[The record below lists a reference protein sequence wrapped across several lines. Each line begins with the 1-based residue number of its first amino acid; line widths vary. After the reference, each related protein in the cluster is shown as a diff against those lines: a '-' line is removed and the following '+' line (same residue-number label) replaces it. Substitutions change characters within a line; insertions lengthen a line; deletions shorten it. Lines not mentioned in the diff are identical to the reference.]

1 MIEDRAAI
9 EPHVLP
15 GERLLWAGR
24 PDPTKHF
31 TANDVVLIPFS
42 LVWLGFVIFWLTAA
56 ISSGAPT
63 FFVLFGSVFLVIGL
77 LMSVG
82 RFFIKAARK
91 KRTRYGIT
99 SSRVIVVEGNRVTD
113 APVRG
118 QSASIEVKPNGY
130 GSIEIGRP
138 AGMRGRFSGPM
149 FYANS
154 GLEMFT
160 PGIPG
165 VGLSDVADGAALRAA
180 FAEARG
186 ASPAQ

>member
-9 EPHVLP
+9 EPHLLP
-15 GERLLWAGR
+15 SERLLWAGR

-31 TANDVVLIPFS
+31 TAHDVVLIPFS
-42 LVWLGFVIFWLTAA
+42 LVWLGFVIFWLTAV
-56 ISSGAPT
+56 ISSGAPS

-77 LMSVG
+77 LMAVG

-91 KRTRYGIT
+91 RRTRYGVT
-99 SSRVIVVEGNRVTD
+99 NSRVIVVEGNRVTD

-118 QSASIEVKPNGY
+118 QSASIEVKPDGY
-130 GSIEIGRP
+130 GSIVIGQPTAMLARYYG
-138 AGMRGRFSGPM
+138 AK

-154 GLEMFT
+154 GLEMFV
-160 PGIPG
+160 PVPL
-165 VGLSDVADGAALRAA
+165 GLGLYDVADGVAMRAA

-186 ASPAQ
+186 AAAAQ